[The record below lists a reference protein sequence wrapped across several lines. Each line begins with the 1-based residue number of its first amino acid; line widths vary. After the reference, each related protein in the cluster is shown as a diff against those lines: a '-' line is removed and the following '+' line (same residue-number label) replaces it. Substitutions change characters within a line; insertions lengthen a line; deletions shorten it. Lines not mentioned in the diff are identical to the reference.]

1 MPLPRSAHR
10 RSLTERRPVT
20 DARPLS
26 FGIPSLDDFVP
37 LDLGEKRLVVVALPW
52 QPAGETPFVVAQA
65 FARQGHNPLCVNPGW
80 SPYWDGALDVYR
92 LEGSGGPIDYDK
104 VQARTRAHQPVVV
117 DQFSQLH
124 YDVVKSHVEREDIV
138 TEAGRK
144 LHDLAR
150 KMGSPVVVFTRRRT
164 RDVVRMSVDDLRS
177 DGALEYHAD
186 ALLMVDPHPKRET
199 ADLLVLKHRN
209 GPTGA
214 FPGVHWP
221 NLPRT
226 AAYRRT

>member
-1 MPLPRSAHR
+1 MTESQDVLEFGQFGHYGRAPR
-10 RSLTERRPVT
+10 PQ
-20 DARPLS
+20 LS
-26 FGIPSLDDFVP
+26 YGIPTLDDFAHLHVDDP
-37 LDLGEKRLVVVALPW
+37 HVIAVALPW

-80 SPYWDGALDVYR
+80 SPYWDGALDVHR
-92 LEGSGGPIDYDK
+92 LESSGGPIDYDR
-104 VQARTRAHQPVVV
+104 VTALARQGQPVIV

-124 YDVVKSHVEREDIV
+124 YDVVKTHVEREEV
-138 TEAGRK
+138 VVQAGRK
-144 LHDLAR
+144 LHSLAR
-150 KMGSPVVVFTRRRT
+150 TTGAPVIVFTRRRT
-164 RDVVRMSVDDLRS
+164 RGVVQMSGHDLRS
-177 DGALEYHAD
+177 DGGLEYLAE
-186 ALLMVDPHPKRET
+186 AVLLVEPHPRKET
-199 ADLLVLKHRN
+199 ADLLVLKHRS